1 MGLLEG
7 HHDAP
12 EEEAV
17 DERSLPG
24 ALPGVRGEEPPSVPR
39 GNLNRAGRA
48 GPEEPTDEAGER
60 DVGELGP
67 PAARAAGSASGRPER
82 GGGAKS
88 GMAPGRTKKVA
99 KTVAASRSLRGAGG
113 WRQELEA
120 GGAQGLEQGELVHY
134 LDGAAPR
141 AAKEVQK
148 SFHTHG
154 GPGVAA
160 MCGRSSGSTETR
172 STIWS

>member
-1 MGLLEG
+1 MSASWAHRRPG
-7 HHDAP
+7 
-12 EEEAV
+12 
-17 DERSLPG
+17 RPG
-24 ALPGVRGEEPPSVPR
+24 A
-39 GNLNRAGRA
+39 
-48 GPEEPTDEAGER
+48 
-60 DVGELGP
+60 
-67 PAARAAGSASGRPER
+67 PA

-88 GMAPGRTKKVA
+88 GVASGRAEKVA
-99 KTVAASRSLRGAGG
+99 KTVAASRPLRGAGG
-113 WRQELEA
+113 GRQEVEA

-160 MCGRSSGSTETR
+160 MCGRSSGSPETR